1 MSQTEHWFNKTAC
14 SSRSRGSS
22 STTGHQIHD
31 QSPHAFLAEVP
42 IHAVGNARPA
52 PTGSISMI
60 GASHHPYRH
69 AHPLCDLEAA
79 VRATQEAGSAAKAQ
93 YEEKL
98 AAQQD
103 MHRIQ
108 LDSGQQ
114 RIDDAQRALEDAR
127 STMKGL
133 EEQIA
138 ANRQDMVGLKEELR
152 AAKLPSPVHKEALD
166 ALQAQNTAL
175 RENNTELV
183 LRARAIDAR
192 YRTGDL
198 V

>member
-31 QSPHAFLAEVP
+31 QSPHVFLAEVP

-79 VRATQEAGSAAKAQ
+79 VRHPYGCLKVTAGWKVYLAGTFLKLKYHPSAHLASVTRTS
-93 YEEKL
+93 EKTPSSL
-98 AAQQD
+98 S
-103 MHRIQ
+103 
-108 LDSGQQ
+108 LPLT
-114 RIDDAQRALEDAR
+114 IDCRVTLSSHAR
-127 STMKGL
+127 S
-133 EEQIA
+133 
-138 ANRQDMVGLKEELR
+138 
-152 AAKLPSPVHKEALD
+152 
-166 ALQAQNTAL
+166 
-175 RENNTELV
+175 
-183 LRARAIDAR
+183 
-192 YRTGDL
+192 
-198 V
+198 